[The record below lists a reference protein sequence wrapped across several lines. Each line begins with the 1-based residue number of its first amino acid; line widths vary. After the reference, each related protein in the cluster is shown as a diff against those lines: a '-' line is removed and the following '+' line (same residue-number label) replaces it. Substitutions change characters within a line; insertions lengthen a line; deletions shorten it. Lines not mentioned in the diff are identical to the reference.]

1 MSTKKTGGLYDIDKE
16 SDVSDAPIWQDI
28 ASSDEKC
35 EVLLKRI
42 THIDEEMAK
51 MLDSRKKEL
60 HQFDFVTQSHFITM
74 MDQQKEMEKMRDNI
88 ERAETLVD
96 HIEDDIAEK
105 FMMFTIKQNN
115 EAATLINVCHMFN
128 NLKGIVDTVVKDIKD
143 LEMDMMTSKIS
154 LSTQQDKID
163 TLEHFTGLTKYVEHT
178 RQFSSEPA
186 YGPYGIITPTAT
198 PVVHKQSKKKSNWF
212 KWKAEQLSMLQAL
225 GPPPDL

>member
-1 MSTKKTGGLYDIDKE
+1 
-16 SDVSDAPIWQDI
+16 
-28 ASSDEKC
+28 
-35 EVLLKRI
+35 
-42 THIDEEMAK
+42 
-51 MLDSRKKEL
+51 
-60 HQFDFVTQSHFITM
+60 
-74 MDQQKEMEKMRDNI
+74 
-88 ERAETLVD
+88 
-96 HIEDDIAEK
+96 
-105 FMMFTIKQNN
+105 
-115 EAATLINVCHMFN
+115 MFN

-154 LSTQQDKID
+154 LSTQQDKIY

-178 RQFSSEPA
+178 RQSSSEPA